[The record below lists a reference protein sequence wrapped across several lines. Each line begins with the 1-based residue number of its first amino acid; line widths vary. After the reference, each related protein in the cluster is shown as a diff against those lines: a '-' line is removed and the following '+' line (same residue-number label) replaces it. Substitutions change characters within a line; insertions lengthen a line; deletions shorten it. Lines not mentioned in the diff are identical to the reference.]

1 MMQRSGRKSSCAALC
16 AACLSLSA
24 VFWSAT
30 VPAATFPNLYTATVN
45 LDPKADDPT
54 AAAMR
59 AAMQRVLMRVTGK
72 RDAAVD
78 PELAP
83 LVDHA
88 SDYVRSYG
96 QPERQRMQ
104 VGFIEGNIEK
114 KLRALNWPVWG
125 DERPLTLLWVAVDL
139 GNGDRAILPA
149 NGTSAEWS
157 GPMTDYMQGLT
168 DAVDQVADERGL
180 PVTLPLM
187 DLQDL
192 TAISFPEIW
201 GDFDA
206 QILAA
211 SRRYRPDAVLIA
223 RFSVSQFG
231 TRAQWTLLRNGM
243 RQVGVGS
250 SLSDGLN
257 WLADRYADEFS
268 VIGGA
273 RVERIRVRGVENLAD
288 YGRVLTYLE
297 KLSIL
302 QSVDVDS
309 FDGDVLNLRV
319 TTRGDRSV
327 LTRILTLG
335 AVLVPASTAAQGA
348 GNGPGATDTGQSPAV
363 SNRLDFQ
370 LARSSG

>member
-1 MMQRSGRKSSCAALC
+1 MMQQRGRQRLYAALC
-16 AACLSLSA
+16 VVCLSASA
-24 VFWSAT
+24 ALWS
-30 VPAATFPNLYTATVN
+30 VPLPAATFPNLYTATVD
-45 LDPKADDPT
+45 LDAQADDPT

-59 AAMQRVLMRVTGK
+59 AAMARVLTRVTGK
-72 RDAAVD
+72 RGAAMD
-78 PELAP
+78 PQLAP
-83 LVDHA
+83 LIDHA

-96 QPERQRMQ
+96 QPQRQKMQ

-114 KLRALNWPVWG
+114 ELRSLNWPVWG
-125 DERPLTLLWVAVDL
+125 DERPMTLLWIAVDL
-139 GNGDRAILPA
+139 GNGDRAVLPA

-157 GPMTDYMQGLT
+157 PAMSQYMQGLT
-168 DAVDQVADERGL
+168 DTLERIADERGL
-180 PVTLPLM
+180 PVALPLM

-192 TAISFPEIW
+192 NAISFPEIW

-211 SRRYRPDAVLIA
+211 SQRYRPDAVLVA
-223 RFSVSQFG
+223 RLSVSQFG

-243 RQVGVGS
+243 RQVGVGT
-250 SLSDGLN
+250 SLDDGLN

-268 VIGGA
+268 VVGGA
-273 RVERIRVRGVENLAD
+273 RTERIRVQGVESLAD

-319 TTRGDRSV
+319 TTRGDQSV
-327 LTRILTLG
+327 LRRVLTLG
-335 AVLVPASTAAQGA
+335 AVLVPASTPAEAAGGA
-348 GNGPGATDTGQSPAV
+348 PAAAGQSPAV